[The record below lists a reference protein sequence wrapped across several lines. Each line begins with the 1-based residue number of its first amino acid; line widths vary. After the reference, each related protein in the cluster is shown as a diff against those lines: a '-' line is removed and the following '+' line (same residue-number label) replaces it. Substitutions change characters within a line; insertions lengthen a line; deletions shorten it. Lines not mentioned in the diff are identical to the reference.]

1 MMNPKTIDKIKYYLS
16 QNEDLKIPY
25 TLQDV
30 MRCAETVKNKIRII
44 EAEKKAIDLE
54 HLKLLKAYA
63 EICKKLTKMCDC
75 EWEKTQ
81 EGQFSPLVCKKCNLE
96 KEQV

>member
-1 MMNPKTIDKIKYYLS
+1 MMNPKTIDKIKNYLS
-16 QNEDLKIPY
+16 QNEDLKLPY

-30 MRCAETVKNKIRII
+30 MGCAETVKNKIRII

-63 EICKKLTKMCDC
+63 EICTKLNKMCDC

-81 EGQFSPLVCKKCNLE
+81 VGQFSPLVCKKCNTE
-96 KEQV
+96 KEKV